1 MEICEDDKEC
11 YRMFFEDLEPF
22 SIKLEKNEL
31 LNFNSRDN
39 FA

>member
-22 SIKLEKNEL
+22 SIKLEKMRKCVAEK
-31 LNFNSRDN
+31 
-39 FA
+39 